1 LPCRIYRDSRADI
14 AGHKMSEPEEK
25 PELNIADL
33 PPKQAA
39 YVLLRENGLSTEKAA
54 KALDYQKSSAYQLN
68 TKLNK
73 YGLTNKK
80 MVKSAS
86 QVVKNVLAGQPWG
99 SVDKIKDSTA
109 LTAAQMVF
117 DRVEPAVKQSMNMNV
132 NMDISPVDLS
142 KYRNNN
148 K

>member
-1 LPCRIYRDSRADI
+1 
-14 AGHKMSEPEEK
+14 MSEPEEK

-33 PPKQAA
+33 PPKQQALA
-39 YVLLRENGLSTEKAA
+39 LLIENDIKIPEAA
-54 KALDYQKSSAYQLN
+54 KTLGYNTNYAYQVSANL
-68 TKLNK
+68 KK

-86 QVVKNVLAGQPWG
+86 QVVKNVLDGKPWG

-117 DRVEPAVKQSMNMNV
+117 DRVEPAVKQSMNLNI
-132 NMDISPVDLS
+132 NADISPVDLS
-142 KYRNNN
+142 AYLN
-148 K
+148 KNK